1 MWTSGEGMMMRAGG
15 RWLEGKG
22 FGPTPDKAPTIV
34 MLHEGLGSAELWRDF
49 PQKLAD
55 ATGYGVFAY
64 SRFGYGGSDPAPLPR
79 PIDYMSRE
87 ATEVLPE
94 VLGAIGFRK
103 GIFVGHS
110 DGASI
115 AAIYA
120 GTVQDHRVRGLVL
133 MAPHFFTEPMGL
145 KSIAAAKLA
154 YENSDLR
161 QRLARYHVHVDNA
174 FYGWN
179 GAWLDPE
186 FEKWNIEEVIAY
198 LRVPVLAIQG
208 VDDQYG
214 TRAQIAALEEQS
226 YNPVDVLM
234 LEECRHSPF
243 IDQPQKTL
251 DAISDFVARLDAI
264 EAAEAEAA

>member
-154 YENSDLR
+154 YENGDLR

-214 TRAQIAALEEQS
+214 TRAQITALEEQS

-243 IDQPQKTL
+243 IDRPQKTL